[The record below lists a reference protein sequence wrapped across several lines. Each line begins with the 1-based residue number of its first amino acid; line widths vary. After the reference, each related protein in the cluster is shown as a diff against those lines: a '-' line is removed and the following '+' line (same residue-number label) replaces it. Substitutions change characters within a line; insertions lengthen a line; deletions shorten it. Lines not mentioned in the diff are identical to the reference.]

1 MGVSGAAEKVEKV
14 RDGERLGL
22 RWVAVKLVL
31 RKSAELDRIP
41 CWRRR
46 CCLNKIET
54 KANAGRAIKS
64 A

>member
-1 MGVSGAAEKVEKV
+1 MYINFTHTCTRAGEMGVSGAAEKVEKV

-46 CCLNKIET
+46 CC
-54 KANAGRAIKS
+54 
-64 A
+64 

>member
-31 RKSAELDRIP
+31 RKSSTEFHAGDEDVV
-41 CWRRR
+41 
-46 CCLNKIET
+46 KI
-54 KANAGRAIKS
+54 K
-64 A
+64 